1 MGLTVFPNRHE
12 WFMSWVGAL
21 AGLGLLAVIGYADGA
36 IAQSIPIPVP
46 APMQSPEATQQF
58 IFVNSLMGKDTNAGN
73 TQRSPFRTITHALQS
88 AQPNTVIMLA
98 IGTYTPDTGETFP
111 LIMPPGVQI
120 QGDPGTKGESILIQ
134 GGGSFTTATA
144 GRQNVA
150 IGFAVAE
157 RVVGAGQIVGV
168 TISNPNLNGY
178 GLWIESGSPVIANN
192 TFTDNNL
199 AGIAVMGDSKPT
211 LRGNAFSRNRSG
223 VIVAE
228 TAQPS
233 MRDSLDQAG
242 SAITALPPTTSRRQ
256 SSRTVAQAPDR
267 STTRHANVFVAES
280 AAPRTVSIS
289 SSYPQG
295 VAPAEAPSR
304 LELAPPARSADT
316 TPRNSRSIA
325 VNIPVP
331 APRQVAELRRDL
343 PVSRSTPI
351 PVPPPV
357 ARAQP
362 QAFAAPN
369 ANLLPV
375 PSEPPIGNVGN
386 LPTVSVSRNPLQ
398 QREVGTRQTAAARGL
413 RYRVIVSAGRRADRV
428 RSLFP
433 NAFTTYSGGQ
443 AVLQV
448 GAFGDR
454 ANAEEAAQILDSN
467 GLNGMIETLD
477 N

>member
-1 MGLTVFPNRHE
+1 MSLTVFPKRCAA
-12 WFMSWVGAL
+12 WVGAL
-21 AGLGLLAVIGYADGA
+21 AGLLAVLGCADGV

-46 APMQSPEATQQF
+46 LPMQSPRSEAQQF
-58 IFVNSLMGKDTNAGN
+58 LFVNPLVGKDTNAGD
-73 TQRSPFRTITHALQS
+73 TQRSPFRTITHALRS

-98 IGTYTPDTGETFP
+98 IGTYTPDTGEAFP
-111 LIMPPGVQI
+111 LMIPAGVQL
-120 QGDPGTKGESILIQ
+120 QGDPGTKGESIVIQ
-134 GGGSFTTATA
+134 GGGSFRTATA

-150 IGFAVAE
+150 IVA
-157 RVVGAGQIVGV
+157 AGQIVGV

-178 GLWIESGSPVIANN
+178 GLWIESGSPRIANN
-192 TFTDNNL
+192 TFTENNL
-199 AGIAVMGDSKPT
+199 AGVAVMGDSTPT
-211 LRGNAFSRNRSG
+211 LRGNAFSNNRSG

-233 MRDSLDQAG
+233 MPDMDQVG
-242 SAITALPPTTSRRQ
+242 SAITSLPPTSTR
-256 SSRTVAQAPDR
+256 RTVAQAGDR
-267 STTRHANVFVAES
+267 SNRQANSFVSNA
-280 AAPRTVSIS
+280 RTVAI
-289 SSYPQG
+289 
-295 VAPAEAPSR
+295 APANPPSR
-304 LELAPPARSADT
+304 LELAPPVRLEESSNAR
-316 TPRNSRSIA
+316 NGRSIT

-331 APRQVAELRRDL
+331 AASRQVAELRRDL
-343 PVSRSTPI
+343 PVSRATPI
-351 PVPPPV
+351 PVPPPI
-357 ARAQP
+357 ARAQT

-369 ANLLPV
+369 PNLLPV
-375 PSEPPIGNVGN
+375 PSEPPIGNVGD

-398 QREVGTRQTAAARGL
+398 QREVGSRQTAAARGL

-433 NAFTTYSGGQ
+433 NAFTTYSRGE

>member
-12 WFMSWVGAL
+12 WFMTWVGAMT
-21 AGLGLLAVIGYADGA
+21 GLGLTGLGLTGLGLTGLGLMAVVGYADDA

-46 APMQSPEATQQF
+46 APMQSPEAAQQF

-88 AQPNTVIMLA
+88 AQPNTIIMLA
-98 IGTYTPDTGETFP
+98 IGTYTPDTGEVFP

-134 GGGSFTTATA
+134 GGGSFATATA

-150 IGFAVAE
+150 I
-157 RVVGAGQIVGV
+157 VGAGQIVGV

-199 AGIAVMGDSKPT
+199 AGVAVMGDSKPT

-233 MRDSLDQAG
+233 MRDSLDQVG
-242 SAITALPPTTSRRQ
+242 SAITALPPTSRRQ

-267 STTRHANVFVAES
+267 STTRQANVFVAES
-280 AAPRTVSIS
+280 AAPRTVSI
-289 SSYPQG
+289 
-295 VAPAEAPSR
+295 APATSPSR
-304 LELAPPARSADT
+304 LELAPPARPVESAN
-316 TPRNSRSIA
+316 PQNSRSIA

-331 APRQVAELRRDL
+331 TPRQVAELRRDL
-343 PVSRSTPI
+343 PVSRATPI
-351 PVPPPV
+351 PVPPPT
-357 ARAQP
+357 ARAQT

-375 PSEPPIGNVGN
+375 PSEPPIGNVGD

-433 NAFTTYSGGQ
+433 NAFTTYSGGR

>member
-12 WFMSWVGAL
+12 WFMSWVSAL

-46 APMQSPEATQQF
+46 APMQSPRAETQQF
-58 IFVNSLMGKDTNAGN
+58 IFVNSLTGKDTNTGN

-98 IGTYTPDTGETFP
+98 IGTYTPDTGEVFP
-111 LIMPPGVQI
+111 LILPPGVQI

-134 GGGSFTTATA
+134 GGGSFATATA

-150 IGFAVAE
+150 I
-157 RVVGAGQIVGV
+157 VGAGQIVGV

-223 VIVAE
+223 VLVAE

-233 MRDSLDQAG
+233 MRDGLDQAG
-242 SAITALPPTTSRRQ
+242 SAITALPPTTQRRQ

-267 STTRHANVFVAES
+267 LTTRQANVFVAES
-280 AAPRTVSIS
+280 APPRTVS
-289 SSYPQG
+289 
-295 VAPAEAPSR
+295 VAPAAAPSR
-304 LELAPPARSADT
+304 LELAPPARSAESAN
-316 TPRNSRSIA
+316 PRNSRSIA

-362 QAFAAPN
+362 QTFAAPN

-375 PSEPPIGNVGN
+375 PSEPPIGNVGD

>member
-1 MGLTVFPNRHE
+1 MSLTVFPNRH
-12 WFMSWVGAL
+12 SCAAWVGAL
-21 AGLGLLAVIGYADGA
+21 AGLLAILGCADDA

-46 APMQSPEATQQF
+46 LPMQSPTQSPRSEAQQF
-58 IFVNSLMGKDTNAGN
+58 LFVNPLVGKDTNAGD
-73 TQRSPFRTITHALQS
+73 TQRSPFRTITHALRS

-98 IGTYTPDTGETFP
+98 IGTYTADTGESFP
-111 LIMPPGVQI
+111 LIIPAGVQL
-120 QGDPGTKGESILIQ
+120 QGDPGTKGESIVIQ
-134 GGGSFTTATA
+134 GGGSFRTAAT

-150 IGFAVAE
+150 IVA
-157 RVVGAGQIVGV
+157 AGHIVGV

-178 GLWIESGSPVIANN
+178 GLWIESGSPRIANN
-192 TFTDNNL
+192 TFTENNL
-199 AGIAVMGDSKPT
+199 AGVAVMGDSMPT
-211 LRGNAFSRNRSG
+211 LRGNAFSNNRSG
-223 VIVAE
+223 VLVAE

-233 MRDSLDQAG
+233 MPDMDQVG
-242 SAITALPPTTSRRQ
+242 SAITSLPPTSTR
-256 SSRTVAQAPDR
+256 RTVAQAGDR
-267 STTRHANVFVAES
+267 SNRQANSFVSNA
-280 AAPRTVSIS
+280 RTVAI
-289 SSYPQG
+289 
-295 VAPAEAPSR
+295 APATPPSR
-304 LELAPPARSADT
+304 LELAPPARSEESPS
-316 TPRNSRSIA
+316 PRNGRSIT

-331 APRQVAELRRDL
+331 AAPRQVAELRRDL
-343 PVSRSTPI
+343 PVSRATPI

-357 ARAQP
+357 ARAQT

-369 ANLLPV
+369 PNLLPV
-375 PSEPPIGNVGN
+375 PSEPPIGNVGD